1 MGRKRLPTAL
11 KIVKGTQ
18 RKCRLNPDEPAPGA
32 DNLAPPDYI
41 SREALKHWPII
52 VTMLKDAGV
61 ASDMDAMALC
71 ALCEAVTT
79 WVQATTEVRKHGLIT
94 EGKYGP
100 CANPSIKISNDAS
113 DRMMRILIEFGM
125 TPSARSKVSGK
136 KKKEVNEFSDF

>member
-1 MGRKRLPTAL
+1 MGRKSLPTAL

-18 RKCRLNPDEPAPGA
+18 RKCRLKPDEPDIGS

-41 SREALKHWPII
+41 SKEAIKHWPII
-52 VTMLKDAGV
+52 VKMLKDAGV
-61 ASDMDAMALC
+61 ASDLDAMALC

-79 WVQATTEVRKHGLIT
+79 WVQATTDVRKYGLIT

-100 CANPSIKISNDAS
+100 CANPAIKISNDAS

-125 TPSARSKVSGK
+125 TPSARSKVSGR
-136 KKKEVNEFSDF
+136 KKEAANEFNEF